1 MSENTQIYWVITKLA
16 VIPYYLR
23 DSVVQMARLEATTV
37 SINLQLKLGLLITV
51 IKSNSLYIPS
61 QPSTQPL
68 RKKWAEQIDS

>member
-23 DSVVQMARLEATTV
+23 DSVAQMARLEATTV

-51 IKSNSLYIPS
+51 IKSNSLYIPF
-61 QPSTQPL
+61 QPSP
-68 RKKWAEQIDS
+68 KKKMSKANW